1 MRVLVT
7 GAAGFIGSHVVRQ
20 LADRGATT
28 YAVVRPNASVRRIE
42 DVRHAIHVEEL
53 ELADAGQLA
62 ALLASVR
69 PDAII
74 HLAWYAEPGRY
85 LRATAENLA
94 SLVVSAG
101 LLRAARETKCPRV
114 VLAGTCLEGTSI
126 TPPPVYVAA
135 KRAIH
140 SVSSAVSDRVTS
152 VVCGHVFHLYGP
164 WEDER
169 RVVPS
174 VVGALLRS
182 EPIATTDGS
191 RARDY
196 LHVTDVAAAFCRL
209 ADSDVTGGVDIC
221 SGTPV
226 TLREVFGAIEDAI
239 GSPGLVRVGELG
251 PMADDGSP
259 NAGDPSIIRSLG
271 WLPAYALRDG
281 LADTIEWWKKN
292 GSGA

>member
-20 LADRGATT
+20 LVDRGATT
-28 YAVVRPNASVRRIE
+28 HAVVRPNASVRRIE
-42 DVRHAIHVEEL
+42 DVRHAIHIEEL
-53 ELADAGQLA
+53 ELADASRLA

-85 LRATAENLA
+85 LHASAENLS
-94 SLVVSAG
+94 SLAVSVG
-101 LLRAARETKCPRV
+101 LLRVARETGCPRV
-114 VLAGTCLEGTSI
+114 VLAGTCLEGTSA

-140 SVSSAVSDRVTS
+140 SVSSAVSDRATS

-169 RVVPS
+169 RVVPA
-174 VVGALLRS
+174 VVRALLRS
-182 EPIATTDGS
+182 EPIATTNGS
-191 RARDY
+191 RVRDY
-196 LHVTDVAAAFCRL
+196 LHVADVAAAFCRL
-209 ADSDVTGGVDIC
+209 AESDVTGGVDIC

-226 TLREVFGAIEDAI
+226 TLRDVLEAIEVSV
-239 GSPGLVRVGELG
+239 GSSGLLRLGELG

-271 WLPAYALRDG
+271 WLPAYGLRDG

-292 GSGA
+292 GSVA